1 MVKISLDDINLS
13 KMCPVFVRGTDRTC
27 GALNNSL
34 DIKTVKVP
42 SNDTYFTLRTNT
54 GQDIRK
60 KSVGHDNEIN

>member
-1 MVKISLDDINLS
+1 MVRISLDDINLS
-13 KMCPVFVRGTDRTC
+13 KKCPVFVRGTDRTC
-27 GALNNSL
+27 GALTNSL
-34 DIKTVKVP
+34 DIKTLKVP